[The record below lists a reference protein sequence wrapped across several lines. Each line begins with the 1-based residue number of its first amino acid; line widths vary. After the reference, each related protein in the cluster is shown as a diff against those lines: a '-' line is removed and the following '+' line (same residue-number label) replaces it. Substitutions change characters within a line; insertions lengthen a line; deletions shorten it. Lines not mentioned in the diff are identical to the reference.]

1 MSNQQPSQLISL
13 QQDGLYLLDFNK
25 TTSLKLN
32 LPFTL
37 PPPTE
42 PVCILHCRGIMCL
55 TLEGHNDLAIWN
67 PSSKEFKRIMMFNSR
82 QTTNPLGFGYDR
94 FSDDYK
100 IVTIIDR
107 KTFIYTFKEKSWRES
122 VTRDTSLDCKFKNR
136 TGTVEDHCMYWIADR
151 SHIKNPCKENTILC
165 FDFVNEEYKELNLP
179 ITCKQKFSSW
189 LGVLRG
195 ELYIIEHYPCI
206 NNDICVWRQKSSD
219 KKIKKWQSE
228 PWINMTKHLK
238 EFKNFE
244 VVFACI
250 ARNDD
255 VFIVVKD
262 TRNGDGKVMVYN
274 KAREKFI
281 EVPFGSSLKGF
292 RCMSDYI
299 CQSGTSQT

>member
-100 IVTIIDR
+100 IVTLIDL

-122 VTRDTSLDCKFKNR
+122 VPRDTSLDCKFKNR

-165 FDFVNEEYKELNLP
+165 FDFVKEEYKELNLP

-281 EVPFGSSLKGF
+281 EVPFGSSLKGL

-299 CQSGTSQT
+299 CQ

>member
-122 VTRDTSLDCKFKNR
+122 VPRDTSLDCKFKNR
-136 TGTVEDHCMYWIADR
+136 T
-151 SHIKNPCKENTILC
+151 
-165 FDFVNEEYKELNLP
+165 
-179 ITCKQKFSSW
+179 
-189 LGVLRG
+189 GVLRG

-299 CQSGTSQT
+299 CQ

>member
-122 VTRDTSLDCKFKNR
+122 VPRDTSLDCKFKNR
-136 TGTVEDHCMYWIADR
+136 TGTVEDHCIPVT
-151 SHIKNPCKENTILC
+151 HQEP
-165 FDFVNEEYKELNLP
+165 F
-179 ITCKQKFSSW
+179 
-189 LGVLRG
+189 
-195 ELYIIEHYPCI
+195 
-206 NNDICVWRQKSSD
+206 SD

-262 TRNGDGKVMVYN
+262 TRNGDGKVMVY

-299 CQSGTSQT
+299 CQ

>member
-42 PVCILHCRGIMCL
+42 P
-55 TLEGHNDLAIWN
+55 
-67 PSSKEFKRIMMFNSR
+67 RIMMFNSR

-122 VTRDTSLDCKFKNR
+122 VPRDTSLDCKFKNR

-165 FDFVNEEYKELNLP
+165 FDFVKEEYKELNLP

-262 TRNGDGKVMVYN
+262 TRNGDGKVMVY

-299 CQSGTSQT
+299 CQ